1 MRDRTPK
8 MSFVEGLRVDIY
20 FLGIII
26 LKMLGKMR
34 VEEGDNLN
42 MTSLL
47 QIADISVYYKN
58 ESLSP
63 EIVDFLEI

>member
-1 MRDRTPK
+1 MN
-8 MSFVEGLRVDIY
+8 FVEGLRVDIY

-34 VEEGDNLN
+34 VEEGDNSN

-47 QIADISVYYKN
+47 QIHDISMFYAN
-58 ESLSP
+58 ETLSP
-63 EIVDFLEI
+63 EMISFLNV